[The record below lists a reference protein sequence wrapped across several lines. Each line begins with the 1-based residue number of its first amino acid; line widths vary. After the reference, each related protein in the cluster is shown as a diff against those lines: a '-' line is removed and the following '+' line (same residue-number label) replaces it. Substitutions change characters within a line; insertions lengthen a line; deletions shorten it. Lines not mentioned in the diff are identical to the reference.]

1 MNLLLRTAA
10 LADAPAIADV
20 YLASR
25 TTYLAYAPLAHSNAD
40 IRVWIE
46 TKLIPG
52 KSVTVAEDGG
62 EVVGFVATATDGP
75 QLWLEQLYVRP
86 DSVGLGLGRKL
97 LEHALA
103 GVTQPVRLYTF
114 QANVGARRFYE
125 RYGFKAVQFT
135 DGQSNEEK
143 CPDVLYERTE
153 HPA

>member
-1 MNLLLRTAA
+1 MLLRAA
-10 LADAPAIADV
+10 KLEDAPAIADV

-25 TTYLAYAPLAHSNAD
+25 TTFLAYAPLAHSDAD

-52 KSVTVAEDGG
+52 ASFTVAELGG

-75 QLWLEQLYVRP
+75 LVWLDQLYVRP
-86 DSVGLGLGRKL
+86 DSVGLGLGSKL